1 MARSLRMD
9 VRLVRAALWRRR
21 GMVLLA
27 VLAVA
32 IGGSVASA
40 LMHVSGD
47 IERKLSRE
55 LRALGPNLIVTPAAA
70 AAGRAARIG
79 SAAAPTGFLDA
90 AEVGARLERAG
101 LTALPLLYVAARVKG
116 EVVQVIGTDLD
127 AARALHPGWQIGEG
141 SAETLVGARLARR
154 LGIEPGEPLA
164 ITGRATRGGAVP
176 ARAEIVAGA
185 VVEAGGADDEA
196 LWIPL
201 ETAQAVAGLPGRAS
215 LFQAHVDGGRDAA
228 LATGARI
235 ERGGGLRAV
244 PIGALTATEGVLLER
259 MRRLMALVTLA
270 ALVAAGLCAFGT
282 LTDLALE
289 RRREIALLKALGAR
303 RRDVVRQFGAE
314 AVAIGIVGGTTG
326 WLFGLFM
333 AQVIGREVFRS
344 TIALRWDVPPVV
356 IALSLGIALLASYGP
371 IRLALAVEPATTL
384 KGD

>member
-1 MARSLRMD
+1 MD

-55 LRALGPNLIVTPAAA
+55 LRALGPNLIVTPGTATP
-70 AAGRAARIG
+70 GRAARVG
-79 SAAAPTGFLDA
+79 TEGAPAGFLDV
-90 AEVGARLERAG
+90 EETSARLARAG
-101 LTALPLLYVAARVKG
+101 VRAAPLLYVAARVKG
-116 EVVQVIGTDLD
+116 DVVQVIGTDLD
-127 AARALHPGWQIGEG
+127 AARALHPGWKIGDG
-141 SAETLVGARLARR
+141 GTPTLVGARLARR
-154 LGIEPGEPLA
+154 LGLAPGEPLTL
-164 ITGRATRGGAVP
+164 TGRATRGAGTP
-176 ARAEIVAGA
+176 ARVDIVAGTTL
-185 VVEAGGADDEA
+185 EAGGADDEA
-196 LWIPL
+196 LWVPL

-215 LFQAHVDGGRDAA
+215 LFQAHVDGGREAA
-228 LATGARI
+228 VAARARI

-259 MRRLMALVTLA
+259 MRRLMTLVTLA

-314 AVAIGIVGGTTG
+314 AVAIGLVGGTSG

-344 TIALRWDVPPVV
+344 TIAVRWDVPPVV
-356 IALSLGIALLASYGP
+356 IAMSLGIALLASYGP